1 LIERSKVQDQ
11 EDLAKYI
18 LKLRLRD
25 FIELECTCKVENRIS
40 EIKGVQNVSLDP
52 ISGLLL
58 VEVEDPSIDIEQH
71 ITMVLRDCGYSFVK
85 EVPLVALPRTSEE
98 KVAVHRHYAKER
110 NHHAKE
116 RNHHAMMEAEMKR
129 KFFISLLFT
138 IPVLILSPSVQS
150 LLNISL
156 RPIPGSDL
164 LLSVLATAV
173 ILYGGKIFFKGAVK
187 SIKRGILDMNV
198 LVTVAVLSG
207 YLYSLGSTFLY
218 RSVDF
223 YWEITTL
230 VIFLLFGHWMEMRAI
245 RGASGALR
253 ELVELI
259 PSTANLVEDGGVIE
273 VPTETLRPGDVILVR
288 PGERVPVDGTVIS
301 GQTSVNEAMITGE
314 SKPVSKSTGDRV
326 IGGTLNGEGAIRV
339 KVDSTGEDTV
349 LSQIVRLVEE
359 AQATKP
365 RIQKFADRAAHYLT
379 IIALLSGLLTFLV
392 WKFAMNSYTAVAV
405 TLAIT
410 VIVIACP
417 HALGLAIPTVTSIAS
432 ALAAKAGILIRN
444 GEAMELAT
452 KLDVVVFDKTGT
464 LTRGEFGVTDVIT
477 VQGVRKGEL
486 LRKAASVEVNSEH
499 VIAQGIVKKAKEMGL
514 DLYNVEDFEAIPG
527 KGVRARIDNEQ
538 ILIGNANLVKD
549 LGIDLESW
557 DVEIERLASQGKS
570 LVFVASGNKLEG
582 IIGLADLI
590 REESREAVAT
600 LKEMGVKVI
609 MLTGDNRQTASYVA
623 EQLGLDRFF
632 AEVLPG
638 EKSKKIEELQA
649 DGSLVAMVGDGIN
662 DAPALVRA
670 NIGIA
675 IGAGTDVAV
684 ESADVVLVKNDP
696 RDVVRLIMLS
706 EATMKK
712 MRENL
717 IWATG
722 YNALAIPTAAGLFI
736 PLGITLRPEWGAL
749 AMAASTIIVVLNA
762 QLLRKVEI

>member
-1 LIERSKVQDQ
+1 MNFMEP
-11 EDLAKYI
+11 
-18 LKLRLRD
+18 
-25 FIELECTCKVENRIS
+25 ECTCKVEVKIS
-40 EIKGVQNVSLDP
+40 EIEGVLSVSLDP

-58 VEVEDPSIDIEQH
+58 VEVEDPSIEQH
-71 ITMVLRDCGYSFVK
+71 ITMVLRDCGYSCMK
-85 EVPLVALPRTSEE
+85 EIPVHVHPKAREE
-98 KVAVHRHYAKER
+98 KVVPHKHPAKE
-110 NHHAKE
+110 K
-116 RNHHAMMEAEMKR
+116 NHHAMMEAEMKR
-129 KFFISLLFT
+129 KLFISLLLT

-156 RPIPGSDL
+156 PSFPGSDL
-164 LLSVLATAV
+164 LLSTLATV
-173 ILYGGKIFFKGAVK
+173 VVLYGGKIFFEGAVK
-187 SIKRGILDMNV
+187 SVKRGILDMNV

-218 RSVDF
+218 KSVDF

-259 PSTANLVEDGGVIE
+259 PSTANLVKDGE
-273 VPTETLRPGDVILVR
+273 VVEAPTETLGPGDVVLVR
-288 PGERVPVDGTVIS
+288 PGERIPVDGTVIS

-314 SKPVSKSTGDRV
+314 SKPVSKATGDRV
-326 IGGTLNGEGAIRV
+326 IGGTINGEGAIRV
-339 KVDSTGEDTV
+339 RVDSTGEDTV

-365 RIQKFADRAAHYLT
+365 RVQKLADRAAHYLT
-379 IIALLSGLLTFLV
+379 IIALLAGLLTFIV
-392 WKFAMNSYTAVAV
+392 WKFAMNAYTAIAV

-464 LTRGEFGVTDVIT
+464 LTKGEFGVTDVIT
-477 VQGVRKGEL
+477 VQGVSEEEL
-486 LRKAASVEVNSEH
+486 LRKAASVELNSEH

-514 DLYNVEDFEAIPG
+514 DLYDVKDFEAIPG
-527 KGVRARIDNEQ
+527 KGVKARIGDEQ
-538 ILIGNANLVKD
+538 ILIGNANLVRD
-549 LGIDLESW
+549 LGIDLNNWEA
-557 DVEIERLASQGKS
+557 DVERLASQGKS

-600 LKEMGVKVI
+600 LKEMGIKVI

-623 EQLGLDRFF
+623 EQLGLDKFF
-632 AEVLPG
+632 AEVLPRD
-638 EKSKKIEELQA
+638 KSKKIEELQA

-696 RDVVRLIMLS
+696 RDVIRLIKLS

-712 MRENL
+712 MQENL

-722 YNALAIPTAAGLFI
+722 YNALAIPAAAGLFI

-762 QLLRKVEI
+762 QLLRNVKI

>member
-1 LIERSKVQDQ
+1 MR
-11 EDLAKYI
+11 AKHL
-18 LKLRLRD
+18 LKLRLRN
-25 FIELECTCKVENRIS
+25 FMEPECTCKIEDKIS
-40 EIKGVQNVSLDP
+40 KIKGVQSVSLDP
-52 ISGLLL
+52 VSGLILI
-58 VEVEDPSIDIEQH
+58 EVEDPSIEQR
-71 ITMVLRDCGYSFVK
+71 ITMVLRDCGYSCMK
-85 EVPLVALPRTSEE
+85 EMPAHVHPKVREE
-98 KVAVHRHYAKER
+98 KVVRHKHPAKE
-110 NHHAKE
+110 K
-116 RNHHAMMEAEMKR
+116 NHHAMMEAEMKR
-129 KFFISLLFT
+129 KFFISLLLT

-150 LLNISL
+150 LLKVSL
-156 RPIPGSDL
+156 PSFPGSDF
-164 LLSVLATAV
+164 LLSALTTVV
-173 ILYGGKIFFKGAVK
+173 VLYGGKIFFEGAIK

-218 RSVDF
+218 KSVDF

-259 PSTANLVEDGGVIE
+259 PSTANLVKDGQVVQ
-273 VPTETLRPGDVILVR
+273 VPTETLRPGDVVLVR
-288 PGERVPVDGTVIS
+288 PGERIPVDGTIIS

-314 SKPVSKSTGDRV
+314 SKPVSKATGDRV
-326 IGGTLNGEGAIRV
+326 IGGTINGEGAIRV
-339 KVDSTGEDTV
+339 RVDSTGEDTV

-365 RIQKFADRAAHYLT
+365 RVQKLADRAAHYLT
-379 IIALLSGLLTFLV
+379 IIALLAGLSTFLV
-392 WKFAMNSYTAVAV
+392 WKFAMNAYTAIAV

-452 KLDVVVFDKTGT
+452 KLDFVVFDKTGT
-464 LTRGEFGVTDVIT
+464 LTKGEFGVTDVIT
-477 VQGVRKGEL
+477 VQGVSKEEL
-486 LRKAASVEVNSEH
+486 LRKAASIEVNSEH

-514 DLYNVEDFEAIPG
+514 DLYDVEDFEALPG
-527 KGVRARIDNEQ
+527 KGVRARIGNEQ
-538 ILIGNANLVKD
+538 ILIGNANLVRD
-549 LGIDLESW
+549 FGIDLDSW
-557 DVEIERLASQGKS
+557 KADIERLASQGKS
-570 LVFVASGNKLEG
+570 LVFVASENKLEG

-590 REESREAVAT
+590 REESREAVTT
-600 LKEMGVKVI
+600 LKRMGIKVI

-638 EKSKKIEELQA
+638 DKSKKIEELQA

-696 RDVVRLIMLS
+696 RDVVRLIKLS

-722 YNALAIPTAAGLFI
+722 YNALAIPAAAGLFI

-762 QLLRKVEI
+762 QLLRKVKI

>member
-1 LIERSKVQDQ
+1 LIEESKIQIGR
-11 EDLAKYI
+11 AKHL
-18 LKLRLRD
+18 LKLRLMN
-25 FIELECTCKVENRIS
+25 FMEPECTCKVEDKIS
-40 EIKGVQNVSLDP
+40 EIEGVLSVSLDP

-58 VEVEDPSIDIEQH
+58 VEVEDPSIEQH
-71 ITMVLRDCGYSFVK
+71 ITMVLRDCGYSCMK
-85 EVPLVALPRTSEE
+85 EIPVHVHPKAREE
-98 KVAVHRHYAKER
+98 KVVPHKHPAKE
-110 NHHAKE
+110 K
-116 RNHHAMMEAEMKR
+116 NHHAMMEAEMKR
-129 KFFISLLFT
+129 KLFISLLLT

-156 RPIPGSDL
+156 PSFPGSDL
-164 LLSVLATAV
+164 LLSTLATV
-173 ILYGGKIFFKGAVK
+173 VVLYGGKIFFEGAVK
-187 SIKRGILDMNV
+187 SVKRGILDMNV

-218 RSVDF
+218 KSVDF

-259 PSTANLVEDGGVIE
+259 PSTANLVKDGE
-273 VPTETLRPGDVILVR
+273 VVEAPTETLRPGDVVLVR
-288 PGERVPVDGTVIS
+288 PGERIPVDGTVIS

-314 SKPVSKSTGDRV
+314 SKPVSKATGDRV
-326 IGGTLNGEGAIRV
+326 IGGTINGEGAIRV
-339 KVDSTGEDTV
+339 RVDSTGEDTV

-365 RIQKFADRAAHYLT
+365 RVQKLADRAAHYLT
-379 IIALLSGLLTFLV
+379 IIALLAGLLTFIV
-392 WKFAMNSYTAVAV
+392 WKFAMNAYTAIAV

-464 LTRGEFGVTDVIT
+464 LTKGEFGVTDVIP
-477 VQGVRKGEL
+477 VQGVSEEEL
-486 LRKAASVEVNSEH
+486 LRKTASVELNSEH

-514 DLYNVEDFEAIPG
+514 DLYNVKDFEAIPG
-527 KGVRARIDNEQ
+527 KGVKARIGDEQ
-538 ILIGNANLVKD
+538 ILIGNANLVRD
-549 LGIDLESW
+549 LGIDLDNWEA
-557 DVEIERLASQGKS
+557 DVERLASQGKS

-600 LKEMGVKVI
+600 LKEMGIKVI

-623 EQLGLDRFF
+623 EQLGLDKFF

-638 EKSKKIEELQA
+638 DKSKKIEELQA
-649 DGSLVAMVGDGIN
+649 DGSLVAMIGDGIN

-696 RDVVRLIMLS
+696 RDVIRLIKLS

-712 MRENL
+712 MQENL

-722 YNALAIPTAAGLFI
+722 YNALAIPAAAGLFI

-762 QLLRKVEI
+762 QLLRNVKI

>member
-1 LIERSKVQDQ
+1 
-11 EDLAKYI
+11 
-18 LKLRLRD
+18 
-25 FIELECTCKVENRIS
+25 
-40 EIKGVQNVSLDP
+40 
-52 ISGLLL
+52 
-58 VEVEDPSIDIEQH
+58 
-71 ITMVLRDCGYSFVK
+71 
-85 EVPLVALPRTSEE
+85 
-98 KVAVHRHYAKER
+98 
-110 NHHAKE
+110 
-116 RNHHAMMEAEMKR
+116 MMEAEMKR
-129 KFFISLLFT
+129 KLFISLLLT

-156 RPIPGSDL
+156 PSFPGSDL
-164 LLSVLATAV
+164 LLSTLATV
-173 ILYGGKIFFKGAVK
+173 VVLYGGKIFFEGAVK
-187 SIKRGILDMNV
+187 SVKRGILDMNV

-218 RSVDF
+218 KSVDF

-259 PSTANLVEDGGVIE
+259 PSTANLVKDGE
-273 VPTETLRPGDVILVR
+273 VVEAPTETLGPGDVVLVR
-288 PGERVPVDGTVIS
+288 PGERIPVDGTVIS

-314 SKPVSKSTGDRV
+314 SKPVSKATGDRV
-326 IGGTLNGEGAIRV
+326 IGGTINGEGAIRV
-339 KVDSTGEDTV
+339 RVDSTGEDTV

-365 RIQKFADRAAHYLT
+365 RVQKLADRAAHYLT
-379 IIALLSGLLTFLV
+379 IIALLAGLLTFIV
-392 WKFAMNSYTAVAV
+392 WKFAMNAYTAIAV

-464 LTRGEFGVTDVIT
+464 LTKGEFGVTDVIT
-477 VQGVRKGEL
+477 VQGVSEEEL
-486 LRKAASVEVNSEH
+486 LRKAASVELNSEH

-514 DLYNVEDFEAIPG
+514 DLYDVKDFEAIPG
-527 KGVRARIDNEQ
+527 KGVKARIGDEQ
-538 ILIGNANLVKD
+538 ILIGNANLVRD
-549 LGIDLESW
+549 LGIDLNNWEA
-557 DVEIERLASQGKS
+557 DVERLASQGKS

-600 LKEMGVKVI
+600 LKEMGIKVI

-623 EQLGLDRFF
+623 EQLGLDKFF
-632 AEVLPG
+632 AEVLPRD
-638 EKSKKIEELQA
+638 KSKKIEELQA

-696 RDVVRLIMLS
+696 RDVIRLIKLS

-712 MRENL
+712 MQENL

-722 YNALAIPTAAGLFI
+722 YNALAIPAAAGLFI

-762 QLLRKVEI
+762 QLLRNVKI

>member
-1 LIERSKVQDQ
+1 M
-11 EDLAKYI
+11 
-18 LKLRLRD
+18 LKLRLMN
-25 FIELECTCKVENRIS
+25 FMEPECTCKVEDKIS
-40 EIKGVQNVSLDP
+40 EIEGVLSVSLDP

-58 VEVEDPSIDIEQH
+58 VEVEDPSIEQH
-71 ITMVLRDCGYSFVK
+71 ITMVLRDCGYSCMK
-85 EVPLVALPRTSEE
+85 EIPVHVHPKAREE
-98 KVAVHRHYAKER
+98 KVVPHKHPAKE
-110 NHHAKE
+110 K
-116 RNHHAMMEAEMKR
+116 NHHAMMEAEMKR
-129 KFFISLLFT
+129 KLFISLLLT

-156 RPIPGSDL
+156 PSFPGSDL
-164 LLSVLATAV
+164 LLSTLATV
-173 ILYGGKIFFKGAVK
+173 VVLYGGKIFFEGAVK
-187 SIKRGILDMNV
+187 SVKRGILDMNV

-218 RSVDF
+218 KSVDF

-259 PSTANLVEDGGVIE
+259 PSTANLVKDGE
-273 VPTETLRPGDVILVR
+273 VVEAPTETLRPGDVVLVR
-288 PGERVPVDGTVIS
+288 PGERIPVDGTVIS

-314 SKPVSKSTGDRV
+314 SKPVSKATGDRV
-326 IGGTLNGEGAIRV
+326 IGGTINGEGAIRV
-339 KVDSTGEDTV
+339 RVDSTGEDTV

-365 RIQKFADRAAHYLT
+365 RVQKLADRAAHYLT
-379 IIALLSGLLTFLV
+379 IIALLAGLLTFIV
-392 WKFAMNSYTAVAV
+392 WKFAMNAYTAIAV

-464 LTRGEFGVTDVIT
+464 LTKGEFGVTDVIP
-477 VQGVRKGEL
+477 VQGVSEEEL
-486 LRKAASVEVNSEH
+486 LRKTASVELNSEH

-514 DLYNVEDFEAIPG
+514 DLYNVKNFEAIPG
-527 KGVRARIDNEQ
+527 KGVKARIDDEQ
-538 ILIGNANLVKD
+538 ILIGNANLVRD
-549 LGIDLESW
+549 LGIDLDNWEA
-557 DVEIERLASQGKS
+557 DVERLASQGKS

-600 LKEMGVKVI
+600 LKEMGIKVI

-623 EQLGLDRFF
+623 EQLGLDKFF

-638 EKSKKIEELQA
+638 DKSKKIEELQA

-696 RDVVRLIMLS
+696 RDVIRLIKLS

-712 MRENL
+712 MQENL

-722 YNALAIPTAAGLFI
+722 YNALAIPAAAGLFI

-762 QLLRKVEI
+762 QLLRNVKI